1 MDSAQHARRLIC
13 AGIAMMAAST
23 TVRADDGDSSGYLSN
38 LWGRTT
44 FNGLLRNDTGF
55 RTTGFQNY
63 NNQGNA
69 PFQHVDVPRQAYV
82 PPALSSQ
89 LLGIQLLPQATNWNV
104 PIPNSAGLIH
114 TNDTVRR
121 DNFVPG
127 SDPYLNYQEYRA
139 SGEMNVSFTDSFR
152 LNIQARA
159 IFDPGIYNSFD
170 AKDVANIQGGIDGG
184 GGNRYAD
191 TGKAQYFQSLGRNGG
206 KLNPTEFAG
215 RQYLID
221 FPTAL
226 LEYKSGAYNIR
237 FGMQQIAWGQAIFFQ
252 SFDVPDGL
260 DFRRHLVLDRAI
272 EEFSDKRVPALAL
285 RGTIQA
291 SDAIIVD
298 GYVQKFQPSVLP
310 NPNTPYNVIP
320 SQFYKPLDN
329 YFTGDNDTRLSY
341 GIRMKADYGNWGYS
355 ALAGSR
361 INPLG
366 VFSWAESGINKGLTG
381 TNPDGSRYGNLLG
394 AAVET
399 AYAAKLGPDSPLCAG
414 NLYNPTT
421 CRLYGSLGE
430 ALSHTPFTVGPAGV
444 YSNKEYFGGAGS
456 VRLDATKTV
465 NTAVDEFAALRDVYA
480 SHVDD
485 NREASNLLNTFFL
498 ASDGSLRGNVQR
510 DYYREEVFGLGGSY
524 VIETENAAS
533 FWNQFIVNVE
543 AQYTPNRRLTDTG
556 LSHAGDK
563 TDEYIITV
571 VGERWYRFTPAFPAA
586 YLAFEY
592 QHRSATDIVGLNLK
606 GYGANSGTF
615 GVSDPV
621 AFQGNDYSGLRSPKG
636 LKDVGANYLV
646 FAGFL
651 PAPNRK
657 FVLEWAFLYDV
668 QGGLLAQPLL
678 KWNPGNNISVDVFYN
693 YVNGHLY
700 GNPTNNVVRAI
711 SFADEANI
719 RIGYQF

>member
-1 MDSAQHARRLIC
+1 
-13 AGIAMMAAST
+13 MMAAST
-23 TVRADDGDSSGYLSN
+23 TVRADDGDSSGFLSN

-44 FNGLLRNDTGF
+44 FNGLLRSDTGY

-63 NNQGNA
+63 DNQANA
-69 PFQHVDVPRQAYV
+69 PFQNVAVPRQAYV
-82 PPALSSQ
+82 PPALSTA
-89 LLGIQLLPQATNWNV
+89 LLGVPLAPGQNWMI
-104 PIPNSAGLIH
+104 PIPNSLGIIA

-121 DNFVPG
+121 DTFIPN
-127 SDPYLNYQEYRA
+127 SDGDFNYQEIRA
-139 SGEMNVSFTDSFR
+139 SGEMNVSFTDNFR

-159 IFDPGIYNSFD
+159 IFDPDIYDSFD
-170 AKDVANIQGGIDGG
+170 AKSVSEIQGGIDGG
-184 GGNRYAD
+184 GANRYAD
-191 TGKAQYFQSLGRNGG
+191 TGKAQYFQSLGRNGR

-215 RQYLID
+215 RQYLVD

-226 LEYKSGAYNIR
+226 IEYKHDAYNIR
-237 FGMQQIAWGQAIFFQ
+237 FGLQQIAWGQAIFFQ

-285 RGTIQA
+285 RGTVQA
-291 SDAIIVD
+291 TDAIIVD
-298 GYVQKFQPSVLP
+298 GYVQKFQPSVIP
-310 NPNTPYNVIP
+310 NPNTPYNVAP
-320 SQFYKPLDN
+320 AQFYKPLDN
-329 YFTGDNDTRLSY
+329 YYSGDNDTRLSY

-381 TNPDGSRYGNLLG
+381 VSANGTPYGNTLG
-394 AAVET
+394 IGVET
-399 AYAAKLGPDSPLCAG
+399 AYAAKLGPGNPLCAG

-430 ALSHTPFTVGPAGV
+430 ALSHTPFTIGPGGV
-444 YSNKEYFGGAGS
+444 YSNKEWFSAAGS
-456 VRLDATKTV
+456 LRLDGLKAL
-465 NTAVDEFAALRDVYA
+465 NTAIDQYPALRDVYA
-480 SHVDD
+480 SRVD
-485 NREASNLLNTFFL
+485 NVEQASNLLNTFFT
-498 ASDGSLRGNVQR
+498 AADGSIRGNVQR
-510 DYYREEVFGLGGSY
+510 DYFREEVFGLGGSY
-524 VIETENAAS
+524 VIETENLNS

-556 LSHAGDK
+556 LADGGDK
-563 TDEYIITV
+563 TDEYIISV
-571 VGERWYRFTPAFPAA
+571 VGERWYRFTPDFPAA

-592 QHRSATDIVGLNLK
+592 QHRSATDLVGLSLK
-606 GYGANSGTF
+606 GYGGNSGTYDVNAPI
-615 GVSDPV
+615 GL
-621 AFQGNDYSGLRSPKG
+621 QGNDYSGIKTPKG
-636 LKDVGANYLV
+636 IKDVGANYLV

-678 KWNPGNNISVDVFYN
+678 KWNPGHDISVDLFYN
-693 YVNGHLY
+693 YTNGKLY
-700 GNPTNNVVRAI
+700 GNPTNNLVRAI
-711 SFADEANI
+711 DFADEINI
-719 RIGYQF
+719 RIGYQL